1 MSAAPGRS
9 QASSRRSTLG
19 EGTPLRTLIIVQAR
33 MTSTRLPGKVLL
45 PLAGEPM
52 LTRLVERLR
61 RVRRAHGIVIA
72 TTTNASDDPIAAL
85 CAQLGLPCHRGSEHD
100 VLSRYADAAR
110 LHGADVVVRITSD
123 CPLIDPALI
132 DQVIAVYEQRGSDYV
147 SNMLPPT
154 WPYGMAV
161 EVFSAAALQQAHA
174 EATQAAEREHVTP
187 FIYWHPE
194 RYRLRNVASPVDL
207 SQHRWTVDTP
217 EDYELVRGL
226 FETLHPINPE
236 FTQADILALL
246 DAHPDWMT
254 INQHVEQKSTTES
267 QTQESTP

>member
-1 MSAAPGRS
+1 MK
-9 QASSRRSTLG
+9 TF
-19 EGTPLRTLIIVQAR
+19 IIVQAR

-52 LTRLVERLR
+52 LVRLLERLH
-61 RVRRAHGIVIA
+61 RVQRAQGIVIA
-72 TTTNASDDPIAAL
+72 TTTNTTDDPIAAL
-85 CAQLGLPCHRGSEHD
+85 CAQQGVPCHRGSEHD

-132 DQVIAVYEQRGSDYV
+132 DQVIAAYEEGDSDYV

-161 EVFSAAALQQAHA
+161 EVFSAAALAQAHA

-187 FIYWHPE
+187 FLYWHPE

-207 SQHRWTVDTP
+207 SHHRWTVDTP
-217 EDYELVRGL
+217 EDYELVRRL
-226 FETLHPINPE
+226 FEHLMPTQPH
-236 FTQADILALL
+236 FTQADVLALL
-246 DAHPDWMT
+246 DQHPDW
-254 INQHVEQKSTTES
+254 IALNQHIQQKPAT
-267 QTQESTP
+267 QTQTLKENP

>member
-1 MSAAPGRS
+1 MKA
-9 QASSRRSTLG
+9 
-19 EGTPLRTLIIVQAR
+19 LIIVQAR

-52 LTRLVERLR
+52 LARLIERLR
-61 RVRRAHGIVIA
+61 RVRRANGIVVA
-72 TTTNASDDPIAAL
+72 TTTNATDDPIVAL
-85 CAQLGLPCHRGSEHD
+85 CAQLGVPCHRGSEQD

-110 LHGADVVVRITSD
+110 LYGADVVVRITAD

-132 DQVIAVYEQRGSDYV
+132 DQLIETYEEGDSDYV

-161 EVFSAAALQQAHA
+161 EVFSAAALAQAHA

-187 FIYWHPE
+187 FLYWHPE

-207 SQHRWTVDTP
+207 SRHRWTVDTP
-217 EDYELVRGL
+217 EDYELVRRL
-226 FETLHPINPE
+226 FDHLMPTQPQ
-236 FTQADILALL
+236 FTQADVLALL
-246 DAHPDWMT
+246 DQHPDWIA
-254 INQHVEQKSTTES
+254 INQHVRQKPATET
-267 QTQESTP
+267 QTPEENP

>member
-1 MSAAPGRS
+1 M
-9 QASSRRSTLG
+9 T
-19 EGTPLRTLIIVQAR
+19 TLIIVQAR

-61 RVRRAHGIVIA
+61 RVQRADGIVVA
-72 TTTNASDDPIAAL
+72 TTTNATDDPIAAL
-85 CAQLGLPCHRGSEHD
+85 CAQLGVPCHRGSEHD

-110 LHGADVVVRITSD
+110 LQGADVVVRITSD

-132 DQVIAVYEQRGSDYV
+132 DQVIATHEEGDSDYV

-161 EVFSAAALQQAHA
+161 EVFSATALAQAHA
-174 EATQAAEREHVTP
+174 EATQVAEREHVTP

-207 SQHRWTVDTP
+207 CHPRWTVDTP
-217 EDYELVRGL
+217 EDYQLVKRL
-226 FETLHPINPE
+226 FEALLPTHPRFTLNDILSILDLHPHWSS
-236 FTQADILALL
+236 L
-246 DAHPDWMT
+246 
-254 INQHVEQKSTTES
+254 NQHVQQKQVGTVES
-267 QTQESTP
+267 SKRIQS

>member
-1 MSAAPGRS
+1 MN
-9 QASSRRSTLG
+9 TI
-19 EGTPLRTLIIVQAR
+19 IIVQAR

-45 PLAGEPM
+45 PLAGVPM
-52 LTRLVERLR
+52 LTRLVQRLR
-61 RVRRAHGIVIA
+61 RVQRADAIVIA
-72 TTTNASDDPIAAL
+72 TTTNATDDAIAML
-85 CAQLGLPCHRGSEHD
+85 CNTLGVPCHRGSEHD

-132 DQVIAVYEQRGSDYV
+132 DRVIAAYQEGGSDYV

-161 EVFSAAALQQAHA
+161 EVFSATALQQAHA
-174 EATQAAEREHVTP
+174 GATQVAEREHVTP
-187 FIYWHPE
+187 FIYGHPE

-217 EDYELVRGL
+217 EDYELVRRL
-226 FETLHPINPE
+226 FEALYPVRPH
-236 FTQADILALL
+236 FTQNDILEVL
-246 DAHPDWMT
+246 DAHPDWMA
-254 INQHVEQKSTTES
+254 INQHIRQKPATETQTS
-267 QTQESTP
+267 QETHP

>member
-1 MSAAPGRS
+1 MT
-9 QASSRRSTLG
+9 TL
-19 EGTPLRTLIIVQAR
+19 LIVQAR

-52 LTRLVERLR
+52 LTRLIERLR
-61 RVRRAHGIVIA
+61 RAERSDGIVIA
-72 TTTNASDDPIAAL
+72 TTANASDDPIAAL
-85 CAQLGLPCHRGSEHD
+85 CAQLGVPCHRGSEHD

-123 CPLIDPALI
+123 CPLIHPALV
-132 DQVIAVYEQRGSDYV
+132 DQVIAAYEEGDSDYV

-187 FIYWHPE
+187 FLYWHPE

-207 SQHRWTVDTP
+207 SHHRWTVDTP
-217 EDYELVRGL
+217 EDYELVRRL

-236 FTQADILALL
+236 FTQDHILTLL

-254 INQHVEQKSTTES
+254 LNQHVQQKPTTES

>member
-1 MSAAPGRS
+1 MK
-9 QASSRRSTLG
+9 TI
-19 EGTPLRTLIIVQAR
+19 IIVQAR

-52 LTRLVERLR
+52 LVRLLERLR
-61 RVRRAHGIVIA
+61 RVQRAQRIVIA
-72 TTTNASDDPIAAL
+72 TTTNAADDAIAAL
-85 CAQLGLPCHRGSEHD
+85 CAQQGVPCHRGSEHD
-100 VLSRYADAAR
+100 VLARYADAAR
-110 LHGADVVVRITSD
+110 LHGADTVVRITSD

-132 DQVIAVYEQRGSDYV
+132 DQVIAAYEEGDSDYV

-161 EVFSAAALQQAHA
+161 EVFSAAALAQAHA

-217 EDYELVRGL
+217 EDYALVGRL
-226 FETLHPINPE
+226 FDHLMSTHPH
-236 FTQADILALL
+236 FTQADVLALL
-246 DAHPDWMT
+246 DQHPDW
-254 INQHVEQKSTTES
+254 IALNQHIQQKPATET
-267 QTQESTP
+267 QTPKEHP

>member
-1 MSAAPGRS
+1 MT
-9 QASSRRSTLG
+9 TL
-19 EGTPLRTLIIVQAR
+19 LIVQAR

-52 LTRLVERLR
+52 LTRLIERLR
-61 RVRRAHGIVIA
+61 RVEQSDGIVIA
-72 TTTNASDDPIAAL
+72 TTANASDDPIAAL
-85 CAQLGLPCHRGSEHD
+85 CAQLGVPCHRGSEHD

-123 CPLIDPALI
+123 CPLIHPALV
-132 DQVIAVYEQRGSDYV
+132 DQVIAAYEEGDSDYV

-187 FIYWHPE
+187 FLYWHPE

-207 SQHRWTVDTP
+207 SHHRWTVDTP
-217 EDYELVRGL
+217 EDYELVRRL

-236 FTQADILALL
+236 FTQDHILTLL

-254 INQHVEQKSTTES
+254 LNQHVQQKPTTES

>member
-1 MSAAPGRS
+1 M
-9 QASSRRSTLG
+9 
-19 EGTPLRTLIIVQAR
+19 RTLIIVQAR
-33 MTSTRLPGKVLL
+33 TTSTRLPGKVLL

-52 LTRLVERLR
+52 LTRLLERLR
-61 RVRRAHGIVIA
+61 RVQRADGIVIA
-72 TTTNASDDPIAAL
+72 TTTNTTDDAIAEL
-85 CAQLGLPCHRGSEHD
+85 CAQQGVPCHRGSEHD

-132 DQVIAVYEQRGSDYV
+132 DQVIAAYQEGGSDCV

-161 EVFSAAALQQAHA
+161 EVFSAAALAQAHA

-187 FIYWHPE
+187 FIYGHPE
-194 RYRLRNVASPVDL
+194 RYRLRNVASPVNL

-217 EDYELVRGL
+217 EDYELVRRL
-226 FETLHPINPE
+226 FEALHPVQPE
-236 FTQADILALL
+236 FTQAHILAVL
-246 DAHPDWMT
+246 DAHPDWIA
-254 INQHVEQKSTTES
+254 INQHIRQKPATES
-267 QTQESTP
+267 QTKEPTR

>member
-1 MSAAPGRS
+1 M
-9 QASSRRSTLG
+9 T
-19 EGTPLRTLIIVQAR
+19 TVIIVQAR

-52 LTRLVERLR
+52 LTRLVQRLR
-61 RVRRAHGIVIA
+61 RVRRANAIVIA
-72 TTTNASDDPIAAL
+72 TTTNATDDAIATL
-85 CAQLGLPCHRGSEHD
+85 CDTLGLPCHRGSEHD

-132 DQVIAVYEQRGSDYV
+132 DQVIAVYQEGDSDCV

-161 EVFSAAALQQAHA
+161 EVFSAAALAQAHA
-174 EATQAAEREHVTP
+174 EATLPAEREHVTP
-187 FIYWHPE
+187 FLYAHPE
-194 RYRLRNVASPVDL
+194 RYRLRNVTSPVDH

-217 EDYELVRGL
+217 EDYELVRRL
-226 FETLHPINPE
+226 FEALVNTHPG
-236 FTQADILALL
+236 FTQADILAVL
-246 DAHPDWMT
+246 DAHPDWIA
-254 INQHVEQKSTTES
+254 INQHIRQKPATES
-267 QTQESTP
+267 QTAQETHP

>member
-1 MSAAPGRS
+1 MT
-9 QASSRRSTLG
+9 TL
-19 EGTPLRTLIIVQAR
+19 LIVQAR

-61 RVRRAHGIVIA
+61 RVQRADGIVIA
-72 TTTNASDDPIAAL
+72 TTTNATDDPIAAL
-85 CAQLGLPCHRGSEHD
+85 CSQLGMPCHRGSEHD

-110 LHGADVVVRITSD
+110 LHGADTVVRITSD

-132 DQVIAVYEQRGSDYV
+132 DQVIAAYEEGGSDYV

-161 EVFSAAALQQAHA
+161 EVFSAAALAQAHA

-217 EDYELVRGL
+217 EDYALVGRL
-226 FETLHPINPE
+226 FDHLMPTHPH
-236 FTQADILALL
+236 FTQADVLALL
-246 DAHPDWMT
+246 DQHPDWIA
-254 INQHVEQKSTTES
+254 INQHIQQKPATET
-267 QTQESTP
+267 QTPKENP

>member
-1 MSAAPGRS
+1 MK
-9 QASSRRSTLG
+9 
-19 EGTPLRTLIIVQAR
+19 TLIIVQAR

-52 LTRLVERLR
+52 LTRLIERLR
-61 RVRRAHGIVIA
+61 RVRRPDGIVVA
-72 TTTNASDDPIAAL
+72 TTTNATDDPIAAL
-85 CAQLGLPCHRGSEHD
+85 CTQLGVHCHRGSEHD

-132 DQVIAVYEQRGSDYV
+132 DQTIAAYDEGGSDYV

-161 EVFSAAALQQAHA
+161 EVFSAAALAQAHA

-187 FIYWHPE
+187 FLYWHPE

-207 SQHRWTVDTP
+207 SHHRWTVDTP
-217 EDYELVRGL
+217 EDYALVSRL
-226 FETLHPINPE
+226 FDHLMPIRPN
-236 FTQADILALL
+236 FTQADVLALL
-246 DAHPDWMT
+246 EQHPDWIA
-254 INQHVEQKSTTES
+254 INQHIQQKPATE
-267 QTQESTP
+267 TQLSKENP